1 MLKILFVAH
10 CILNTASK
18 VEMEE
23 SEDSQKEAALRKE
36 LLEKVIKK
44 NIQLIQLPC
53 PEFLLY
59 GAKRWG
65 HVSDQF
71 DNVFFRDHCR
81 KLLHVSIMEAQEYL
95 ANPDRFEVLGFM
107 GIEGSPSCGVN
118 LTCKGSWGSSPESG
132 AKWAQIVETCEMVNA
147 SGVYMNVLKEM
158 LEEYKIKLPIMGL
171 NEADVKKI
179 G

>member
-18 VEMEE
+18 VVMEE
-23 SEDSQKEAALRKE
+23 SEDSQKEASLRKE
-36 LLEKVIKK
+36 LLEKAIEKD
-44 NIQLIQLPC
+44 IQLIQLPC

-71 DNVFFRDHCR
+71 DNVFFRDYCR
-81 KLLHVSIMEAQEYL
+81 KQLQGVIMETQEYL

-118 LTCKGSWGSSPESG
+118 LTCKGSWGSSPASG
-132 AKWAQIVETCEMVNA
+132 AKWAKIVETCEMVQT
-147 SGVYMNVLKEM
+147 SGIFINVLKEM
-158 LEEYKIKLPIMGL
+158 LEEHNMKLPILGM
-171 NEADVKKI
+171 NEIDLKKI
-179 G
+179 

>member
-18 VEMEE
+18 VVMEE
-23 SEDSQKEAALRKE
+23 SEDSQTEAVLRKE
-36 LLEKVIKK
+36 LLEKIIKK
-44 NIQLIQLPC
+44 EIQLIQLPC

-71 DNVFFRDHCR
+71 DNVFFREHCR
-81 KLLHVSIMEAQEYL
+81 KLLQESIMEAQEYL

-118 LTCKGSWGSSPESG
+118 LTCKGSWGSSPASG
-132 AKWAQIVETCEMVNA
+132 EKWAQIVETCETVNA
-147 SGVYMNVLKEM
+147 SGVFINVLKEM
-158 LEEYKIKLPIMGL
+158 LEENDINLPIMGL
-171 NEADVKKI
+171 NEIDLRKI
-179 G
+179 